1 VYAPGRK
8 KQAFDTNA
16 SLATVSISPSI
27 LSNPNKQ
34 GIAVQKKPS
43 LPRLH
48 PNIWAVTVTS
58 FLTDISSEMIVYLIP
73 LFLANIL
80 GVRTAVIG
88 LIDGI
93 AETTASLLK
102 IYSGALSDK
111 LGKRKGLA
119 VLGYG
124 LSTIAKPFL
133 YFANSWGWVLGVRF
147 ADRTGKGIRT
157 APRDALVAAST
168 DESSRGL
175 AFGLH
180 RAGDT
185 AGAFLGL
192 GIASLIIWLT
202 QSGAA
207 ELTRKTFQT
216 AVLASILPAVLA
228 VVVLALG
235 AKEVAVIAPKRES
248 GQKSGRMRLSL
259 KGMDL
264 RFKSFLLV
272 VVLFTLGNSSD
283 SFIVLRAQ
291 ERGLSVLQTM
301 FMLMTFTAIYT
312 IFSGPLG
319 ALSDKIGRRRLIVS
333 GWLAYGLVY
342 LGFAFSQ
349 AGWHIWAL
357 FGLYGV
363 YYAATEGT
371 AKALV
376 ADLVPDAQ
384 RGTAYGL
391 FNAAI
396 GLTALPAS
404 VIAGILWQGLGA
416 WAGFGAS
423 APFFFGAAMALLAT
437 LLFWRL
443 VR

>member
-1 VYAPGRK
+1 MTK
-8 KQAFDTNA
+8 KQ
-16 SLATVSISPSI
+16 SP
-27 LSNPNKQ
+27 LR
-34 GIAVQKKPS
+34 
-43 LPRLH
+43 RLH
-48 PNIWAVTVTS
+48 PNIWVVTATS

-124 LSTIAKPFL
+124 LSTVAKPFL

-168 DESSRGL
+168 DEKSRGL

-185 AGAFLGL
+185 VGAFLGL
-192 GIASLIIWLT
+192 GIASVIIWLT

-216 AVLASILPAVLA
+216 AVLVSIIPAVLA
-228 VVVLALG
+228 VIVLALG
-235 AKEVAVIAPKRES
+235 AKEVSVGAD
-248 GQKSGRMRLSL
+248 GRPPLKFGL
-259 KGMDL
+259 KGMDK
-264 RFKSFLLV
+264 RFKSFLFV
-272 VVLFTLGNSSD
+272 IVLFTLGNSSD

-301 FMLMTFTAIYT
+301 FMLMTFTATYT
-312 IFSGPLG
+312 VLSGPLG
-319 ALSDKIGRRRLIVS
+319 ALSDKVGRRRLIIG
-333 GWLAYGLVY
+333 GWLTYGLVY
-342 LGFAFSQ
+342 LGFAFS
-349 AGWHIWAL
+349 ATGWHIWAL

-404 VIAGILWQGLGA
+404 LIAGVLWQGVGT
-416 WAGFGAS
+416 WTGFGAS
-423 APFFFGAAMALLAT
+423 APFFFGAVMALLAMV
-437 LLFWRL
+437 LFWWL
-443 VR
+443 IPGAGD

>member
-1 VYAPGRK
+1 MTSDQP
-8 KQAFDTNA
+8 TNTTA
-16 SLATVSISPSI
+16 SGLR
-27 LSNPNKQ
+27 
-34 GIAVQKKPS
+34 
-43 LPRLH
+43 RLH
-48 PNIWAVTVTS
+48 PNIWVMTATS
-58 FLTDISSEMIVYLIP
+58 FLTDISSEMLVYLIP
-73 LFLANIL
+73 LFLSNIL
-80 GVRTAVIG
+80 GVRTAIIG
-88 LIDGI
+88 LIDGV
-93 AETTASLLK
+93 AETAASLLK
-102 IYSGALSDK
+102 IYSGALSDR
-111 LGKRKGLA
+111 LGARKWLA

-124 LSTIAKPFL
+124 LSTVAKPFL
-133 YFANSWGWVLGVRF
+133 YFASTWGWVLGVRF

-168 DESSRGL
+168 DERSRGL

-185 AGAFLGL
+185 AGAFLGI
-192 GIASLIIWLT
+192 GIAALIIWLT
-202 QSGAA
+202 QTNQALLSAA
-207 ELTRKTFQT
+207 TFRT
-216 AVLASILPAVLA
+216 AVLVSIIPAVLA

-235 AKEVAVIAPKRES
+235 AREVAVPDS
-248 GQKSGRMRLSL
+248 GSRTMRLSL
-259 KGMDL
+259 KGLDA
-264 RFKSFLLV
+264 RFRYFLLA

-291 ERGLSVLQTM
+291 ERGLSVLGTM
-301 FMLMTFTAIYT
+301 FMLMTFTAVYALT
-312 IFSGPLG
+312 SGPLG
-319 ALSDKIGRRRLIVS
+319 ALSDRVGRRRLIIG

-342 LGFAFSQ
+342 LGLSLAH
-349 AGWHIWAL
+349 AGWQIWAL

-363 YYAATEGT
+363 YYAATEGV

-404 VIAGILWQGLGA
+404 LIAGLLWQGAGA
-416 WAGFGAS
+416 WAGFGAA
-423 APFFFGAAMALLAT
+423 APFAFGAGMALLAV
-437 LLFWRL
+437 LLFWKS